1 MGIREILAAIELIGR
16 HQRPLLH
23 FVKDILHVDE
33 FTFAE
38 IHVHTGPHELLDQH
52 RQIEA
57 VRIETA
63 EVASS
68 INWANDLAICGKS
81 GQSFTSSSVMP

>member
-23 FVKDILHVDE
+23 FVKDILDVDE

-57 VRIETA
+57 VRIEPA
-63 EVASS
+63 EVASLDKLGQRLG
-68 INWANDLAICGKS
+68 DLRKS